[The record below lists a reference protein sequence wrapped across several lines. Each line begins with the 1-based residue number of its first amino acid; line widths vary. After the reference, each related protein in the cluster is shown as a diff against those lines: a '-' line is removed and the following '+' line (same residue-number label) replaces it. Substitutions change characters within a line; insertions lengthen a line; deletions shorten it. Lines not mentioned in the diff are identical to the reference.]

1 MEQREQ
7 EAVSHVRESM
17 QIAEG
22 ALLERE
28 QANVREQQLEKQV
41 DRLRS
46 SVSTVVKEA
55 GERTKREVSGDSSSS
70 PCHGLPCVYAI
81 KINLLRE
88 ECNKSIDKMGL
99 EIHRLEQVR
108 VLFHQLG

>member
-22 ALLERE
+22 ALLEKE
-28 QANVREQQLEKQV
+28 QATVREQQLEKQV
-41 DRLRS
+41 ERLRA

-55 GERTKREVSGDSSSS
+55 GERTEKEVCGMHIELYSGTFDIG
-70 PCHGLPCVYAI
+70 H
-81 KINLLRE
+81 
-88 ECNKSIDKMGL
+88 
-99 EIHRLEQVR
+99 
-108 VLFHQLG
+108 

>member
-1 MEQREQ
+1 MEQREH

-28 QANVREQQLEKQV
+28 QASVRELQLEKQV

-55 GERTKREVSGDSSSS
+55 GERTEREVHTKNYLAPHTQLLHWS
-70 PCHGLPCVYAI
+70 CVLQI
-81 KINLLRE
+81 TLLRG

-99 EIHRLEQVR
+99 EIHRLEQVKT
-108 VLFHQLG
+108 